1 MTTPETDT
9 TKAGIQVKHL
19 DWIVTTL
26 PFAPAAISDANLIVG
41 QFTTRRIGVVKS
53 RTSAVQFQNGT
64 LQELPF
70 IVSDGGW
77 SAAVDVSSL
86 GAIVGKTANLQQ
98 QPAVVWFPL
107 PLALPE
113 APIGVFVP
121 AAINKNVN
129 VVGSSLDAQVAFKW
143 HDPFGYQGL
152 IAPLDLQHRPTFAT
166 DINDNGY
173 TAGFAETQSEAF
185 PVVWNPQNIALAHYD
200 ADPARQ
206 RRFWPGVIARSHPHI
221 NTHGDVALL
230 SSGPFVTVL
239 HLNNTFDVIPSIPD
253 PVSVDGI
260 NDQGRL
266 IGTSRVDGALRGWTF
281 YQNNLVWLSPPPGAD
296 ASAFVQPTGVNT
308 CGNIVGQVLNQSL
321 GFISG
326 VVYTKELL
334 LDCDGGGITHK

>member
-9 TKAGIQVKHL
+9 KAPLPVKL
-19 DWIVTTL
+19 AEWLVATL
-26 PFAPAAISDANLIVG
+26 PFSPAAINDANLIVG
-41 QFTTRRIGVVKS
+41 QHTVRRTVVTKP
-53 RTSAVQFQNGT
+53 RTSAVQFQNGA

-70 IVSDGGW
+70 IVSDGGS

-113 APIGVFVP
+113 APVGVFVP

-152 IAPLDLQHRPTFAT
+152 VAPPPFQKRPTFAT
-166 DINDNGY
+166 DINDNGI
-173 TAGFAETQSEAF
+173 AVGLMETQSEAF
-185 PVVWNPQNIALAHYD
+185 PIFWTPQNIPVNA
-200 ADPARQ
+200 
-206 RRFWPGVIARSHPHI
+206 WSGVTARSHPRI
-221 NTHGDVALL
+221 NNPGDIAILDG
-230 SSGPFVTVL
+230 SQNVTVL
-239 HLNNTFDVIPSIPD
+239 HLDGRRDSFPSIPD

-260 NDQGRL
+260 SDEGRL
-266 IGTSRVDGALRGWTF
+266 IGTSRVAGELRGWTF
-281 YQNNLVWLSPPPGAD
+281 FKNNLVWLSPPPGAP
-296 ASAFVQPTGVNT
+296 AGAFVQPTGVNT
-308 CGNIVGQVLNQSL
+308 CGNIVGLVLSQSS

-326 VVYTKELL
+326 VVYTKELTIH
-334 LDCDGGGITHK
+334 CDNKVVQHK